1 MTGVVTELHLRGAY
15 LSGSLSA
22 NSNLFIFNHLKY
34 LNLSYNYFDSFSFL
48 PELGKLRMLE
58 VLDLSDMDLVDEI
71 TSSINS
77 LNCNGIGT
85 FRKRVYCQFFSLC
98 SIYQG
103 SLF

>member
-58 VLDLSDMDLVDEI
+58 VLDLSDMDLVDEMELELSENEFI
-71 TSSINS
+71 ASFFPSAQSIKA
-77 LNCNGIGT
+77 LF
-85 FRKRVYCQFFSLC
+85 FRSFL
-98 SIYQG
+98 
-103 SLF
+103 